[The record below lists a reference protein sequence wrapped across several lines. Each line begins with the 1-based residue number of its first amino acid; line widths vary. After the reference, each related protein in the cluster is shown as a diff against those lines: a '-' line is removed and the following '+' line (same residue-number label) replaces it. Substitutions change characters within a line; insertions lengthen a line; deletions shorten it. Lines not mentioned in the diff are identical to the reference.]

1 MSATMEV
8 MEAVL
13 PYVKPKETGKRMEKN
28 RKDVLKKEYC
38 ILAKKIRVELL
49 KLNCTN
55 EEINQM
61 LTPNVIVQ
69 AMRFGYSAE
78 DVAWSLVQ

>member
-1 MSATMEV
+1 MPAT

-13 PYVKPKETGKRMEKN
+13 PYVKIEKTEKRMEKN
-28 RKDVLKKEYC
+28 RKDVLKTQEYC
-38 ILAKKIRVELL
+38 IIANKIRAELL

-61 LTPNVIVQ
+61 LTPNVIVE

-78 DVAWSLVQ
+78 DVAWALMQ